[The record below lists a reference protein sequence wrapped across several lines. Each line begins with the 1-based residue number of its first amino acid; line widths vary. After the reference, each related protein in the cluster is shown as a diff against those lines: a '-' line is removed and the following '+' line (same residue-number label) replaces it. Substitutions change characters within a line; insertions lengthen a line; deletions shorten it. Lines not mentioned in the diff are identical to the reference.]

1 MTTTLFLCICACVLV
16 GAGLT
21 VWMFRRRDE
30 FAGLVGLTVFTVG
43 AFVAVVYGSLTSD

>member
-1 MTTTLFLCICACVLV
+1 MTTTLLLCTCACVLI
-16 GAGLT
+16 GAALT

-30 FAGLVGLTVFTVG
+30 FAGLVGLSVLTAG